1 VKARIWREEFGRN
14 QAVPVAL
21 LSGVFGVGAL
31 RAAYGVAVRGFVT
44 SGLPSFRST
53 NGASRESSI

>member
-1 VKARIWREEFGRN
+1 MKARIWREEFGRN

-44 SGLPSFRST
+44 WLELRAVAELPRS
-53 NGASRESSI
+53 RRKR